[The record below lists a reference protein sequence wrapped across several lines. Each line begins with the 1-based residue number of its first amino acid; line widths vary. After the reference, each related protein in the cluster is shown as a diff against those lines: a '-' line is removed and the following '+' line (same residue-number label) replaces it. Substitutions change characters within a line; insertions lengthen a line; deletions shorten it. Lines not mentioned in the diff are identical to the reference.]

1 MIVQFSLA
9 FLASLVFEIGS
20 IAIISTFLKGYVII
34 YICLGIIIC
43 IIVAFYHFK
52 NTRKNER
59 SGHAFCSGQ
68 GRKCRLD
75 KEDKKEKA
83 VDKEDKKDKVV
94 DKVTKTSFL
103 YFGPILFYSK

>member
-1 MIVQFSLA
+1 M
-9 FLASLVFEIGS
+9 
-20 IAIISTFLKGYVII
+20 II
-34 YICLGIIIC
+34 YICHGIIIC
-43 IIVAFYHFK
+43 TIVAIYHFK

-59 SGHAFCSGQ
+59 SGHASVY
-68 GRKCRLD
+68 